1 MTVLEKKL
9 LAFYVFLKLGDFIV
23 RDWLMVTVLIVVGF
37 LQVVVVLKSD
47 VL

>member
-1 MTVLEKKL
+1 M
-9 LAFYVFLKLGDFIV
+9 FLKLEDFIV
-23 RDWLMVTVLIVVGF
+23 RDWLMVTVVIVVGF